1 MKIAIMAG
9 FFTEGDVEVDAGHG
23 AKVRLEYEKRIWAR
37 RNEVI
42 SLPFF
47 LYGILPC
54 LSAEHS
60 R

>member
-1 MKIAIMAG
+1 MAG

-23 AKVRLEYEKRIWAR
+23 AKVRLEYEKRIWAM
-37 RNEVI
+37 RNDFI
-42 SLPFF
+42 ALPFF